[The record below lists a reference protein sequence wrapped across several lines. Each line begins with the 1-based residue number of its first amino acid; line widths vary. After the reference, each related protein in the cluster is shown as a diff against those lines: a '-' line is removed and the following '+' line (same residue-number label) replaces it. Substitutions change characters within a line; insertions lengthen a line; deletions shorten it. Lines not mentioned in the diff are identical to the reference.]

1 MDRSLSRIY
10 LPKKRRNEFCVF
22 CRHQSKRR
30 CLQFC
35 GTKSGRDYDKA
46 AETALTP
53 FLFDDKFIGF
63 EQAVLILACKKLYTG
78 QIKAE
83 NFFDK
88 TLIDRNYPRKDFHT
102 VYSLRNRFR
111 ITANISAPLPSI
123 STALYRV

>member
-1 MDRSLSRIY
+1 MSFPNKDIS
-10 LPKKRRNEFCVF
+10 
-22 CRHQSKRR
+22 
-30 CLQFC
+30 

-88 TLIDRNYPRKDFHT
+88 TLIDKNYPRKDFHT
-102 VYSLRNRFR
+102 VYSCE
-111 ITANISAPLPSI
+111 IVSALQR
-123 STALYRV
+123 T